1 MASPFA
7 ITTASN
13 TVLLNDKR
21 QGQVTFTVNNIS
33 GRPLRGRARLVP
45 QNPAIADWLKIAGDA
60 ERDLVIAGTQQYTAQ
75 VSVPP
80 KGAAGNYT
88 FRLDM
93 VAVDN
98 PDEDFTQGP
107 TVTFQAP
114 ATGGTGFP
122 WWILLVALAL
132 LVLVGGGAA
141 VAWRIIAVTPTPT
154 SSPTPT
160 PTATEISTPTPTPT
174 PTATSTSTPTPLPP
188 PTPTPGPT
196 RVRTPLRPR
205 PTLGPV
211 RVAPRATPPI
221 STPRPTAPRP
231 RGPLLP

>member
-33 GRPLRGRARLVP
+33 GRSLRGRAKLVP
-45 QNPAIADWLKIAGDA
+45 QNPAIADWLKITGDA
-60 ERDLVIAGTQQYTAQ
+60 ERDLAIAGTQQYTAQ

-80 KGAAGNYT
+80 KGTAGNYT

-114 ATGGTGFP
+114 PPIEGGFP

-141 VAWRIIAVTPTPT
+141 VAWRIISV
-154 SSPTPT
+154 TPT
-160 PTATEISTPTPTPT
+160 PTATATEVATSTPTPTMTSTPTPTP
-174 PTATSTSTPTPLPP
+174 LPP
-188 PTPTPGPT
+188 AT
-196 RVRTPLRPR
+196 
-205 PTLGPV
+205 PTLGPT
-211 RVAPRATPPI
+211 RLHFPTL
-221 STPRPTAPRP
+221 PRPTIGPARPAPAPVATPAGPAPRP
-231 RGPLLP
+231 PVRQPPLRP